1 MADCA
6 VPSPE
11 GARALQHAQAAA
23 ARFGASVRVEAA
35 ALSDAGIQQLGI
47 GLEPTVLVGDFVVA
61 VGMAPPAGHLVR
73 ALEAALA
80 KEATR

>member
-6 VPSPE
+6 APSPE

-23 ARFGASVRVEAA
+23 RRFGESAQVEAV
-35 ALSDAGIQQLGI
+35 ALNDAGIQQLGI

-73 ALEAALA
+73 AIEAALA
-80 KEATR
+80 KEATA